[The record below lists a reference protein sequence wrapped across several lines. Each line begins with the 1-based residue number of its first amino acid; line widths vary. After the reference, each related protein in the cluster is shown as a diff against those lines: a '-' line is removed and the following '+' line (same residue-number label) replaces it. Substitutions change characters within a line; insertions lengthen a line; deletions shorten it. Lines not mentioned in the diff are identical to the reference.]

1 LKNVEFSE
9 EDINKIKITNED
21 FRENK
26 PICSEKW
33 KKRQNRYVIYYEN
46 QNIQKV
52 DAAFSYSYIYPKDI
66 EAHRNGYV
74 NYMKET
80 EINYKIKFIFSS
92 SSLINGANGFPDG
105 KSDCLK
111 CKNKDCQSSYKKS
124 VPY

>member
-66 EAHRNGYV
+66 EAHR
-74 NYMKET
+74 
-80 EINYKIKFIFSS
+80 I
-92 SSLINGANGFPDG
+92 
-105 KSDCLK
+105 K